1 LSILYYN
8 NTLFKASRNL
18 IFTIRL
24 SIFIAISCKKIQ
36 KEQEKYNRLIV
47 FFATSLILINS
58 IILRFRKKNL
68 KNLTTNKEH

>member
-18 IFTIRL
+18 ISTIRL
-24 SIFIAISCKKIQ
+24 LIFIAISCKKIQ

-68 KNLTTNKEH
+68 KNLTTNKEQ